1 TFAKAFKLSK
11 LKSDSAERNRIRQQR
26 DQPQPAPTAGSS
38 MQRATIGILLKEGD
52 QLIDGNL
59 VFIRLPQ
66 TKEGQCG

>member
-1 TFAKAFKLSK
+1 
-11 LKSDSAERNRIRQQR
+11 
-26 DQPQPAPTAGSS
+26 